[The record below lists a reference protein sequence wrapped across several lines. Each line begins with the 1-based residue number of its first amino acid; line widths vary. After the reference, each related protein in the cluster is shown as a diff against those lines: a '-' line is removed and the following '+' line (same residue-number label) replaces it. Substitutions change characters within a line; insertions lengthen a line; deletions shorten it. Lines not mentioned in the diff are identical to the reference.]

1 MAHDEVVALEGVPNP
16 ALSFVL
22 LSMGWFVISKSILR
36 TLAPQQARV
45 QGPVTV
51 WKWVNT
57 ANSLIHSFFTGF
69 GALVC
74 VYFHPRVA
82 ENVVST
88 YSDFS
93 HRLVCYSVG
102 YFIFDFLDMLMNH
115 RKRSSYELM
124 LHHVFVLSCFILSI
138 VTRYYLAFTIISL
151 VVEVN
156 SIFLHWRQLL
166 IITRTPKTT
175 LYYRTVSVVNLI
187 TFVMFR
193 IVTLGWMTRWMA
205 LNRILVNAAPYAVGC
220 VSIAVL
226 MLMSMILFVRLLKA
240 DFHNNSVE
248 KTNCSKNSPCANNN
262 KAQ

>member
-1 MAHDEVVALEGVPNP
+1 MAHDEVVELEGVPNP
-16 ALSFVL
+16 AISFVL
-22 LSMGWFVISKSILR
+22 LAMGWFVLSKSALR
-36 TLAPQQARV
+36 SVAPKEARN

-57 ANSLIHSFFTGF
+57 ANSLVHSFVTGI

-102 YFIFDFLDMLMNH
+102 YFIFDFLDMLINH

-124 LHHVFVLSCFILSI
+124 IHHVFVLSCFTLSI
-138 VTRYYLAFTIISL
+138 ATRYYLAFTIISL

-175 LYYRTVSVVNLI
+175 LYYRTVSLLNLI
-187 TFVMFR
+187 TFVVFR
-193 IVTLGWMTRWMA
+193 IVTLGWMTRWLA
-205 LNRILVNAAPYAVGC
+205 LNSDLVDPAPYTCGC
-220 VSIAVL
+220 ISIAVL

-240 DFHNNSVE
+240 DFHSNVDKRAYNS
-248 KTNCSKNSPCANNN
+248 SCANNN